1 MTGSAALVGAGA
13 CAGYVGNAFYPSTTS
28 PPTPPRP
35 PASVAAMSDGSQLLL
50 DARSRVN
57 LDFTPA
63 YRQVRLLDGAV
74 TVSVAPDA
82 RRPFLVQTAEGTV
95 RALGTRYM
103 VRQQAQRTVVVVHE
117 HEVEVETMS
126 GAHGTVR
133 AGTGARFDALRM
145 DTPRAE
151 LMAEAAWEAGWID
164 VRGRPLAEV
173 IAALRPYRSGSLRIS
188 MAAGGL
194 PVSGHF
200 RWTTPTPPCARCR
213 RACPSISAATPLV
226 RVDQRR
232 DLNRHLLATCCPAGP
247 SRCILATAFLPAF
260 LPQQAPPGF
269 PGSRDKRHGRPGH
282 PRNFPRGSRPE
293 PPPWRSRPT
302 IGRHRLDGTLSLQSP
317 GTCYNVRLCRIQLT
331 DTQWPTPPKP
341 ASALA
346 NPLSATST
354 IPACARCCAPP
365 SSAFANPSPPAT
377 KLRPVK
383 CSRKPPA

>member
-1 MTGSAALVGAGA
+1 MADQVINWLLLLRSGKATAQDYNDFLAWRAADPAHENAWQQLTGSLEGSTFGRLGDAYPAGYATSAGPASQTLIVPPQAVVPPRRRFLAGALALAGTGA
-13 CAGYVGNAFYPSTTS
+13 CAAYVGNAFYPLSN
-28 PPTPPRP
+28 
-35 PASVAAMSDGSQLLL
+35 VAADAATATGERRRYVLL

-133 AGTGARFDALRM
+133 AGTGARFDASRM

-151 LMAEAAWEAGWID
+151 LMAEAAWEAGW
-164 VRGRPLAEV
+164 VEARGRPLAEV
-173 IAALRPYRSGSLRIS
+173 IAALRPYRSGTLRVS

-200 RWTTPTPPCARCR
+200 PLDDTDAALDTLKDMMPIHVRRFTPWFV
-213 RACPSISAATPLV
+213 SINVAT
-226 RVDQRR
+226 
-232 DLNRHLLATCCPAGP
+232 
-247 SRCILATAFLPAF
+247 
-260 LPQQAPPGF
+260 
-269 PGSRDKRHGRPGH
+269 
-282 PRNFPRGSRPE
+282 
-293 PPPWRSRPT
+293 
-302 IGRHRLDGTLSLQSP
+302 
-317 GTCYNVRLCRIQLT
+317 
-331 DTQWPTPPKP
+331 
-341 ASALA
+341 
-346 NPLSATST
+346 
-354 IPACARCCAPP
+354 
-365 SSAFANPSPPAT
+365 
-377 KLRPVK
+377 
-383 CSRKPPA
+383 

>member
-1 MTGSAALVGAGA
+1 ML
-13 CAGYVGNAFYPSTTS
+13 
-28 PPTPPRP
+28 
-35 PASVAAMSDGSQLLL
+35 SDGSQLLL

-282 PRNFPRGSRPE
+282 PGTFHGDRDRNRRPGA
-293 PPPWRSRPT
+293 PARPSGV
-302 IGRHRLDGTLSLQSP
+302 IG
-317 GTCYNVRLCRIQLT
+317 LT
-331 DTQWPTPPKP
+331 
-341 ASALA
+341 AH
-346 NPLSATST
+346 
-354 IPACARCCAPP
+354 
-365 SSAFANPSPPAT
+365 
-377 KLRPVK
+377 
-383 CSRKPPA
+383 

>member
-1 MTGSAALVGAGA
+1 ML
-13 CAGYVGNAFYPSTTS
+13 
-28 PPTPPRP
+28 
-35 PASVAAMSDGSQLLL
+35 SDGSQLLL

-200 RWTTPTPPCARCR
+200 PLDDTDAALRSLQESMPIHIRRYTPGTCR
-213 RACPSISAATPLV
+213 ST
-226 RVDQRR
+226 
-232 DLNRHLLATCCPAGP
+232 
-247 SRCILATAFLPAF
+247 
-260 LPQQAPPGF
+260 
-269 PGSRDKRHGRPGH
+269 
-282 PRNFPRGSRPE
+282 SRPE
-293 PPPWRSRPT
+293 PSPSCNVLSSGTVSLYTRHSILPAFYLSR
-302 IGRHRLDGTLSLQSP
+302 RHPDFPAAATSGTADPDIP
-317 GTCYNVRLCRIQLT
+317 GTFHGDRDRNRRPGAPARPSGVIGLT
-331 DTQWPTPPKP
+331 
-341 ASALA
+341 AH
-346 NPLSATST
+346 
-354 IPACARCCAPP
+354 
-365 SSAFANPSPPAT
+365 
-377 KLRPVK
+377 
-383 CSRKPPA
+383 

>member
-1 MTGSAALVGAGA
+1 MTGSAALVGGRLRRLRRQ
-13 CAGYVGNAFYPSTTS
+13 CLLPLNN
-28 PPTPPRP
+28 
-35 PASVAAMSDGSQLLL
+35 VAADAATATGERRRYVLSDGSQLLL

-200 RWTTPTPPCARCR
+200 PLDDTDAALRSLQESMPIHIRRYTPGTCR
-213 RACPSISAATPLV
+213 ST
-226 RVDQRR
+226 
-232 DLNRHLLATCCPAGP
+232 
-247 SRCILATAFLPAF
+247 
-260 LPQQAPPGF
+260 
-269 PGSRDKRHGRPGH
+269 
-282 PRNFPRGSRPE
+282 SRPE
-293 PPPWRSRPT
+293 PSPSCNVLSSGTVSLYTRHSILPAFYLSRCHPDFPAAAT
-302 IGRHRLDGTLSLQSP
+302 SGTADPDIPGTLHGDRDRNRRP
-317 GTCYNVRLCRIQLT
+317 GAPARPSGVIGLT
-331 DTQWPTPPKP
+331 
-341 ASALA
+341 AH
-346 NPLSATST
+346 
-354 IPACARCCAPP
+354 
-365 SSAFANPSPPAT
+365 
-377 KLRPVK
+377 
-383 CSRKPPA
+383 

>member
-1 MTGSAALVGAGA
+1 MKYAQGLPVADQVINWLLLLRSGRATPQDYNDFLAWRAADPLHENAWQQLIGTLEGSTFGRLGDAYPIGYAAASPASQPAAPPPPLVSPSRRRFMTGSVALVGAGA
-13 CAGYVGNAFYPSTTS
+13 CAGYVGNAFYPLNN
-28 PPTPPRP
+28 
-35 PASVAAMSDGSQLLL
+35 VAADAATATGERRRYVLSDGSQLLL

-173 IAALRPYRSGSLRIS
+173 IAALRPYRSGSLRVS

-200 RWTTPTPPCARCR
+200 PLDDTD
-213 RACPSISAATPLV
+213 AAL
-226 RVDQRR
+226 R
-232 DLNRHLLATCCPAGP
+232 
-247 SRCILATAFLPAF
+247 
-260 LPQQAPPGF
+260 
-269 PGSRDKRHGRPGH
+269 
-282 PRNFPRGSRPE
+282 
-293 PPPWRSRPT
+293 
-302 IGRHRLDGTLSLQSP
+302 SLQESMP
-317 GTCYNVRLCRIQLT
+317 IHIRRYTPWYVSINV
-331 DTQWPTPPKP
+331 
-341 ASALA
+341 
-346 NPLSATST
+346 AT
-354 IPACARCCAPP
+354 
-365 SSAFANPSPPAT
+365 
-377 KLRPVK
+377 
-383 CSRKPPA
+383 

>member
-13 CAGYVGNAFYPSTTS
+13 CAATSAMPSTLNN
-28 PPTPPRP
+28 
-35 PASVAAMSDGSQLLL
+35 VAADAATATGERRRYVLSDGSQLLL

-57 LDFTPA
+57 LTSRPPIA
-63 YRQVRLLDGAV
+63 RCACWTAQSPCPWRPTRA
-74 TVSVAPDA
+74 APSWSRPPRA
-82 RRPFLVQTAEGTV
+82 RV

-194 PVSGHF
+194 AGVGTLPL
-200 RWTTPTPPCARCR
+200 TTPTPPCARCR
-213 RACPSISAATPLV
+213 RACPSISAATPPGTCRSTSRPEPSPSCNVLSSGTV
-226 RVDQRR
+226 S
-232 DLNRHLLATCCPAGP
+232 LYTRH
-247 SRCILATAFLPAF
+247 SILPAF

-282 PRNFPRGSRPE
+282 PRTFHGDRDRNRRPGA
-293 PPPWRSRPT
+293 PA
-302 IGRHRLDGTLSLQSP
+302 RHR
-317 GTCYNVRLCRIQLT
+317 
-331 DTQWPTPPKP
+331 
-341 ASALA
+341 A
-346 NPLSATST
+346 
-354 IPACARCCAPP
+354 
-365 SSAFANPSPPAT
+365 SSA
-377 KLRPVK
+377 
-383 CSRKPPA
+383 

>member
-1 MTGSAALVGAGA
+1 ML
-13 CAGYVGNAFYPSTTS
+13 
-28 PPTPPRP
+28 
-35 PASVAAMSDGSQLLL
+35 SDGSQLLL

-200 RWTTPTPPCARCR
+200 PLTTPTPPCARCR

-247 SRCILATAFLPAF
+247 SRCILATAFYPHFYLSRRHPDFPAAATSGTAD
-260 LPQQAPPGF
+260 PDIPGTF
-269 PGSRDKRHGRPGH
+269 HGDRDRNRRPGA
-282 PRNFPRGSRPE
+282 PARP
-293 PPPWRSRPT
+293 SGV
-302 IGRHRLDGTLSLQSP
+302 IG
-317 GTCYNVRLCRIQLT
+317 LT
-331 DTQWPTPPKP
+331 
-341 ASALA
+341 AH
-346 NPLSATST
+346 
-354 IPACARCCAPP
+354 
-365 SSAFANPSPPAT
+365 
-377 KLRPVK
+377 
-383 CSRKPPA
+383 

>member
-1 MTGSAALVGAGA
+1 M
-13 CAGYVGNAFYPSTTS
+13 
-28 PPTPPRP
+28 
-35 PASVAAMSDGSQLLL
+35 
-50 DARSRVN
+50 
-57 LDFTPA
+57 
-63 YRQVRLLDGAV
+63 
-74 TVSVAPDA
+74 
-82 RRPFLVQTAEGTV
+82 

-133 AGTGARFDALRM
+133 AGTGARDDALRM

-200 RWTTPTPPCARCR
+200 PLTTPTPPCARCR

-282 PRNFPRGSRPE
+282 P
-293 PPPWRSRPT
+293 
-302 IGRHRLDGTLSLQSP
+302 GTFHGIAT
-317 GTCYNVRLCRIQLT
+317 GT
-331 DTQWPTPPKP
+331 
-341 ASALA
+341 AALA
-346 NPLSATST
+346 L
-354 IPACARCCAPP
+354 PP
-365 SSAFANPSPPAT
+365 DHRASSA
-377 KLRPVK
+377 
-383 CSRKPPA
+383 

>member
-1 MTGSAALVGAGA
+1 ML
-13 CAGYVGNAFYPSTTS
+13 
-28 PPTPPRP
+28 
-35 PASVAAMSDGSQLLL
+35 SDGSQLLL

-173 IAALRPYRSGSLRIS
+173 IAALRPT
-188 MAAGGL
+188 AA
-194 PVSGHF
+194 
-200 RWTTPTPPCARCR
+200 ARCASPWL
-213 RACPSISAATPLV
+213 RAAC
-226 RVDQRR
+226 RCR
-232 DLNRHLLATCCPAGP
+232 DT
-247 SRCILATAFLPAF
+247 SV
-260 LPQQAPPGF
+260 
-269 PGSRDKRHGRPGH
+269 
-282 PRNFPRGSRPE
+282 
-293 PPPWRSRPT
+293 
-302 IGRHRLDGTLSLQSP
+302 GRHRRRP
-317 GTCYNVRLCRIQLT
+317 
-331 DTQWPTPPKP
+331 
-341 ASALA
+341 ALA
-346 NPLSATST
+346 AGEHAHPYPPLHPWYVSINVAT
-354 IPACARCCAPP
+354 
-365 SSAFANPSPPAT
+365 
-377 KLRPVK
+377 
-383 CSRKPPA
+383 